1 MVCRPPMGSFDRL
14 KKMTDLSYNPHREID
29 LENRRRRLLFR
40 AWHRGIKELDLIF
53 GNFVEA
59 NVSSFSEEDCAWFE
73 SLFEEQDHEIL
84 TWITDGIDVPEKFQN
99 EMMARLQKLDFMVLK
114 AR

>member
-1 MVCRPPMGSFDRL
+1 
-14 KKMTDLSYNPHREID
+14 MTDLSYNPHRELD
-29 LENRRRRLLFR
+29 LENRKRRLLFR

-59 NVSSFSEEDCAWFE
+59 NIASFTDEDCEWFE

-84 TWITDGIDVPEKFQN
+84 KWVTSGEDVPERFQGPT
-99 EMMARLQKLDFMVLK
+99 MSALQKLDFMVLK
-114 AR
+114 AK

>member
-1 MVCRPPMGSFDRL
+1 
-14 KKMTDLSYNPHREID
+14 MTDLDYNPHKPLD
-29 LENRRRRLLFR
+29 LDNRRRRLVFR

-59 NVSSFSEEDCAWFE
+59 NQQNFNADDCAWFE
-73 SLFEEQDHEIL
+73 SLFEEQDHDVLAWVTSGEN
-84 TWITDGIDVPEKFQN
+84 VPEKFSGP
-99 EMMARLQKLDFMVLK
+99 MMTRLQALDFLTLK

>member
-1 MVCRPPMGSFDRL
+1 
-14 KKMTDLSYNPHREID
+14 MTDLTYNPHKELD

-59 NVSSFSEEDCAWFE
+59 NLEAFGHEDCAWFE

-84 TWITDGIDVPEKFQN
+84 AWVTKGEDVPEKFQGD
-99 EMMARLQKLDFMVLK
+99 MMSRLQKLDFMTLK
-114 AR
+114 AK

>member
-1 MVCRPPMGSFDRL
+1 
-14 KKMTDLSYNPHREID
+14 MTDLTYNPHKEID

-59 NVSSFSEEDCAWFE
+59 NVQDFSDEDCAWFE
-73 SLFEEQDHEIL
+73 TLFEEQDHEIL
-84 TWITDGIDVPEKFQN
+84 TWVTKGENVPEKFDG
-99 EMMARLQKLDFMVLK
+99 EMMRRLQKLDFMVLK

>member
-1 MVCRPPMGSFDRL
+1 
-14 KKMTDLSYNPHREID
+14 MTDLTYNPHKEID
-29 LENRRRRLLFR
+29 LENRKRRLLFR

-53 GNFVEA
+53 GNFIEA
-59 NVSSFSEEDCAWFE
+59 NVQTFNHDECSWFE

-84 TWITDGIDVPEKFQN
+84 KWVTDDIDVPERFQG
-99 EMMARLQKLDFMVLK
+99 EMMDRLQKLDFMVLK

>member
-1 MVCRPPMGSFDRL
+1 
-14 KKMTDLSYNPHREID
+14 MTDLTYNPHRELD
-29 LENRRRRLLFR
+29 VENRRRRLLFR

-59 NVSSFSEEDCAWFE
+59 NIEEFSHEDCAWFE

-84 TWITDGIDVPEKFQN
+84 AWVTEGEDVPEKFQG
-99 EMMARLQKLDFMVLK
+99 EMMARLQKLDFMTLK
-114 AR
+114 AK

>member
-1 MVCRPPMGSFDRL
+1 
-14 KKMTDLSYNPHREID
+14 MTDLSYNPHKELD
-29 LENRRRRLLFR
+29 LENRKRRLLFR

-53 GNFVEA
+53 GNFIEA
-59 NVSSFSEEDCAWFE
+59 NISTFGDDDCTWFE

-84 TWITDGIDVPEKFQN
+84 AWVTSGENVPEKFQCD
-99 EMMARLQKLDFMVLK
+99 MMDRLQKLDFMVLK

>member
-1 MVCRPPMGSFDRL
+1 
-14 KKMTDLSYNPHREID
+14 MTSNSYDPHGNID

-40 AWHRGIKELDLIF
+40 SWHRGIKELDLIF

-59 NVSSFSEEDCAWFE
+59 NVATFDEADCAWFE

-84 TWITDGIDVPEKFQN
+84 QWITSGEGVPEKFQGD
-99 EMMARLQKLDFMVLK
+99 MMTRLQKLDFMVLK
-114 AR
+114 AK

>member
-1 MVCRPPMGSFDRL
+1 MSDMNYD
-14 KKMTDLSYNPHREID
+14 PHAA
-29 LENRRRRLLFR
+29 LELEDRRRRLKFR

-59 NVSSFSEEDCAWFE
+59 NMDAFDHDDCAWFE
-73 SLFEEQDHEIL
+73 RLFEEQDHQIL
-84 TWITDGIDVPEKFQN
+84 AWVTGGAEEPAAFKGP
-99 EMMARLQKLDFMVLK
+99 MMDRLKKLDFMTLK

>member
-1 MVCRPPMGSFDRL
+1 
-14 KKMTDLSYNPHREID
+14 MTDLTYNPHKEIG
-29 LENRRRRLLFR
+29 LENRKRRLLFR

-53 GNFVEA
+53 GNFIDA
-59 NVSSFSEEDCAWFE
+59 NVQSFGNDECSWFE

-84 TWITDGIDVPEKFQN
+84 KWVTEGADVPEQFQGS
-99 EMMARLQKLDFMVLK
+99 MMSRLQKLDFMVLK

>member
-1 MVCRPPMGSFDRL
+1 MSDAY
-14 KKMTDLSYNPHREID
+14 DPHQPLM
-29 LENRRRRLLFR
+29 LEDRRRRLVFR

-59 NVSSFSEEDCAWFE
+59 NLNDLSEADCLWFE
-73 SLFEEQDHEIL
+73 QLFEEQDHTIL
-84 TWITDGIDVPEKFQN
+84 AWVTGSAPVPPAFDGPLMD
-99 EMMARLQKLDFMVLK
+99 RLKRLDFMTLK

>member
-1 MVCRPPMGSFDRL
+1 MPDAY
-14 KKMTDLSYNPHREID
+14 DPHGNLP
-29 LENRRRRLLFR
+29 LETRRRRLLFR
-40 AWHRGIKELDLIF
+40 AWHRGIKELDLIM

-59 NVSSFSEEDCAWFE
+59 RIDSFSEDDCAWFE

-84 TWITDGIDVPEKFQN
+84 AWVTDASAAPDKFAGP
-99 EMMARLQKLDFMVLK
+99 MMDALKKLDFMTLK